1 MKPFTVIAIVL
12 LSLIAILQ
20 LARLIFGWAVSVN
33 GVAIPTWV
41 SGVAFVVAGG
51 VAAMLWR
58 ESHPRVT
65 S

>member
-1 MKPFTVIAIVL
+1 MKPVTIVAIVL

-20 LARLIFGWAVSVN
+20 LARLILGWEVSVN

-51 VAAMLWR
+51 VAVMLWR
-58 ESHPRVT
+58 ESRT
-65 S
+65 RATG